1 MKRENFRIGFFF
13 SFGSLLAV
21 EICLGWN
28 DPAFAN
34 TKFLRSETADPL
46 FWQNS
51 QTYLPQGFNGDWNQ
65 IAQNATDTNP
75 SQNRF
80 PQPLPEP
87 EPLSEPDSEDSIEVP
102 DNTAPMLPSDDQT
115 PIPVRKIVVSGST
128 ILSQEQIKNLI
139 SVYENRSLSLRE
151 LQKAADR
158 ITQYYIERDYIT
170 SRAIVPDQVIRDG
183 IVQIQVLEGELQDI
197 EVTGHQQTHA
207 GYIRSRLA
215 RAGKRPV
222 NAAKLE
228 EQLRLLRLDPLFDN
242 VEASLKPGDRS
253 DRSILQVRVTEAK
266 PWDIAVSADN
276 YSPPSV
282 GSERFGTAVRYRNLT
297 GWGDELAAN
306 YYFTQENGADAFDVR
321 YRIPVNARNG
331 TLQLRVAPGRN
342 QVLQE
347 PFADLDIRGE
357 REFYQVSFRQPLLR
371 STRQEFALYWGVTH
385 QENETFTIVGPT
397 PFGFGP
403 DENGISRITTLE
415 FGQDYMHRSE
425 NSAWA
430 LRSQFNLG
438 VDIWDATTNAE
449 PIPDGRFFSW
459 VGQLQRVQRIGRDH
473 LLVLEADV
481 QLSPDSLLPPE
492 QLIIGGGRSLR
503 GYRQNVR
510 SGDNGLRASVE
521 GRFTVA
527 RDAAGLPIMQLSP
540 FLDMGTVWNVE
551 DNPNPL
557 PEETFLMAVGVG
569 VFWEPVPNFEVR
581 LDYGIPL
588 MDLDDRGDNIQED
601 GLHFRVNYRL

>member
-1 MKRENFRIGFFF
+1 
-13 SFGSLLAV
+13 
-21 EICLGWN
+21 
-28 DPAFAN
+28 
-34 TKFLRSETADPL
+34 
-46 FWQNS
+46 
-51 QTYLPQGFNGDWNQ
+51 
-65 IAQNATDTNP
+65 
-75 SQNRF
+75 
-80 PQPLPEP
+80 
-87 EPLSEPDSEDSIEVP
+87 
-102 DNTAPMLPSDDQT
+102 
-115 PIPVRKIVVSGST
+115 
-128 ILSQEQIKNLI
+128 
-139 SVYENRSLSLRE
+139 
-151 LQKAADR
+151 
-158 ITQYYIERDYIT
+158 
-170 SRAIVPDQVIRDG
+170 
-183 IVQIQVLEGELQDI
+183 
-197 EVTGHQQTHA
+197 
-207 GYIRSRLA
+207 
-215 RAGKRPV
+215 
-222 NAAKLE
+222 
-228 EQLRLLRLDPLFDN
+228 
-242 VEASLKPGDRS
+242 
-253 DRSILQVRVTEAK
+253 
-266 PWDIAVSADN
+266 
-276 YSPPSV
+276 
-282 GSERFGTAVRYRNLT
+282 
-297 GWGDELAAN
+297 
-306 YYFTQENGADAFDVR
+306 
-321 YRIPVNARNG
+321 
-331 TLQLRVAPGRN
+331 
-342 QVLQE
+342 
-347 PFADLDIRGE
+347 
-357 REFYQVSFRQPLLR
+357 
-371 STRQEFALYWGVTH
+371 
-385 QENETFTIVGPT
+385 
-397 PFGFGP
+397 
-403 DENGISRITTLE
+403 
-415 FGQDYMHRSE
+415 MHRSE